1 MKQEFKREEA
11 LRYLGISERTLRS
24 WERQGLVEPADLYS
38 FPQIVAMRAVVRLRE
53 ARLPSRRIQAA
64 LSAVRRNLLSTDT
77 PLTEFRLY
85 SEGNRIRVQVGGQH
99 MEPESG
105 QLLLDFNQNEIE
117 RMVSIPARRAQ
128 EDRDRKLRDQQEAEK
143 WFLRG
148 VEVEAGGVRI
158 EEAVDAYQKALE
170 LDPQLAAADVNL
182 GTIYFTAQDWKKAE
196 HHYRRAIE
204 NNPDYPL
211 AHFNLANLH
220 DERGEQEQA
229 LAHYQAALKLDPNYA
244 DAHYNLALLYQA
256 SGSSL
261 KAVRH
266 WRSYL
271 KLDPGSSWATIARRE
286 LTKLSSAV
294 LVSSPPPRLQR

>member
-24 WERQGLVEPADLYS
+24 WERQGLVEPADLYT

-64 LSAVRRNLLSTDT
+64 LSAVRRKLLATDT

-105 QLLLDFNQNEIE
+105 QLLLDFNQSEIE
-117 RMVSIPARRAQ
+117 RMVSIPARRAE
-128 EDRDRKLRDQQEAEK
+128 EDRDRKLRNQQEAEK

-148 VEVEAGGVRI
+148 VDLEAGGMRA
-158 EEAVDAYQKALE
+158 EEAVKAYQKALE

-204 NNPDYPL
+204 VNPDYPL

-229 LAHYQAALKLDPNYA
+229 LAHYLAALKLDPNYA

-266 WRSYL
+266 WRTYL

-286 LTKLSSAV
+286 LAKLSSTV
-294 LVSSPPPRLQR
+294 LVSSPTPRLQR

>member
-1 MKQEFKREEA
+1 
-11 LRYLGISERTLRS
+11 
-24 WERQGLVEPADLYS
+24 
-38 FPQIVAMRAVVRLRE
+38 
-53 ARLPSRRIQAA
+53 
-64 LSAVRRNLLSTDT
+64 
-77 PLTEFRLY
+77 
-85 SEGNRIRVQVGGQH
+85 

-105 QLLLDFNQNEIE
+105 QLLLDFNQSEIE
-117 RMVSIPARRAQ
+117 RMVSIPARRAE
-128 EDRDRKLRDQQEAEK
+128 EDRDRKLRNQQEAEK

-148 VEVEAGGVRI
+148 VDLEAGGMRA
-158 EEAVDAYQKALE
+158 EEAVKAYQKALE

-196 HHYRRAIE
+196 HHYRRVIE
-204 NNPDYPL
+204 VNPDYPL

-229 LAHYQAALKLDPNYA
+229 LAHYLAALKLDPNYA

-266 WRSYL
+266 WRTYL

-286 LTKLSSAV
+286 LTKLSSTV
-294 LVSSPPPRLQR
+294 LVSSPTPRLQR